1 MLSLSIRLSK
11 NSEQLERYETI
22 IKYQERDGVS
32 ESVDN
37 PEVIRHGELHFTP
50 HRQEVKDKRETAKL
64 RIVYDASA
72 NQNGLKMA

>member
-1 MLSLSIRLSK
+1 MLSFSIRLSK
-11 NSEQLERYETI
+11 NSEKLERYETI
-22 IKYQERDGVS
+22 IKDQERDGVI

-37 PEVIRHGELHFTP
+37 PEVIRHGELHFTL
-50 HRQEVKDKRETAKL
+50 HRQAVKDKRETAKL